1 MEALRFDELD
11 LSPEVLRGV
20 KEMGFEEATPIQ
32 TQAIPVAMT
41 GADIIG
47 QAQTGT
53 GKTAAFAIPL
63 LEKVK
68 KDIKQPQ
75 ALVLCPTRELA
86 VQAAEEVRKLAKYMH
101 GVKVL
106 PIYGGQDISKQIRA
120 LKGTQII
127 IGTPGRVMDHLRRKT
142 IRCDYVDTIV
152 LDEADEMLNMGFR
165 EDIET
170 VLEYIPNEDRQTIL
184 FSATM
189 PREILEITKNYQK
202 PDAQLIKVVKK
213 ELTVPKIEQYYL
225 DVKRKDKVEVLSR
238 LLDYYEPKLSLV
250 FCNTKRM
257 VDELAETLKG
267 RGYFAEGLHGDMSQA
282 QRDRVMKSFRTG
294 RIDIL
299 IATDVAARGIDVDDI
314 EAVFNYDIPQDDEY
328 YVHRIGRTGRAGR
341 AGRSFTF
348 VKGKEVYKLK
358 DIMRYCKT
366 KIYAMPVPSLNDV
379 NQVRTEKIM
388 EKIDTIIEDEDL
400 TAMIN
405 TLERH
410 INESD
415 YTAMDIAAAFLKMY
429 MGEQTQGSETTQGGT
444 RYDLDNTGAEEEGMA
459 RLFINIGKSQKVLPK
474 DILGAIAGESNIS
487 GNLVGAIDI
496 FDKYTFVEVPKEY
509 APEVLNA
516 MKNAKIKGKTINIEP
531 ANGK

>member
-1 MEALRFDELD
+1 METLKFNELNI
-11 LSPEVLRGV
+11 SPEIVRGV
-20 KEMGFEEATPIQ
+20 KDMGFEEASPIQ
-32 TQAIPVAMT
+32 SKAIPIAMA

-53 GKTAAFAIPL
+53 GKTAAFGIPV

-68 KDIKQPQ
+68 RELKYPQ
-75 ALVLCPTRELA
+75 TLILCPTRELA
-86 VQAAEEVRKLAKYMH
+86 VQAAEEIRKLAKYMH

-106 PIYGGQDISKQIRA
+106 PIYGGQDITKQIRA

-142 IRCDYVDTIV
+142 IRCEHVDTIV

-170 VLEYIPNEDRQTIL
+170 VLTYIPNKDRQTIL

-189 PREILEITKNYQK
+189 PQAILDITKNYQK
-202 PDAQLIKVVKK
+202 PDAKMIKVVKK
-213 ELTVPKIEQYYL
+213 ELTVPMIEQYYL
-225 DVKRKDKVEVLSR
+225 DIKRKDKVEVLCR

-250 FCNTKRM
+250 FCNTKKM
-257 VDELAETLKG
+257 VDDLTEVLKG
-267 RGYFAEGLHGDMSQA
+267 RGYFAERLHGDMSQA
-282 QRDRVMKSFRTG
+282 QRDRVMKSFRDGTT
-294 RIDIL
+294 DIL
-299 IATDVAARGIDVDDI
+299 IATDVAARGIDVDDV

-341 AGRSFTF
+341 TGRSFTF

-379 NQVRTEKIM
+379 NQIRIQKVMDR
-388 EKIDTIIEDEDL
+388 IENVIEEEDL
-400 TAMIN
+400 TSMIN
-405 TLERH
+405 TIEKQ

-429 MGEQTQGSETTQGGT
+429 MGQPNDSSDSDAE
-444 RYDLDNTGAEEEGMA
+444 YVFDNTGAEEEGMA
-459 RLFINIGKSQKVLPK
+459 RLFINIGKAQKVKAK
-474 DILGAIAGESNIS
+474 DILGAIAGEANIP
-487 GNLVGAIDI
+487 GKLVGAIDLY
-496 FDKYTFVEVPKEY
+496 DKYTFVEVPKEN
-509 APEVLNA
+509 AAEVLAA
-516 MKNAKIKGKTINIEP
+516 MKNVKIKGKMINIEP
-531 ANGK
+531 ANAKCE